1 MTLGRPASPVSD
13 VRASLGQG
21 HRRDEAQL
29 QLRCMND
36 SAETEPGGFFARSQA
51 LKADALD
58 FLGDGSITLVGLFAL
73 GWAEHTR
80 ARVALTQGCFLLAL
94 GIGVLGAA
102 IWRATNAIPPEADVM
117 GILGVAGLLV
127 NLAAAAA
134 LIRFRKV
141 GGANARAIWLF
152 SRNDTNS
159 SSPASPPRLR

>member
-1 MTLGRPASPVSD
+1 
-13 VRASLGQG
+13 
-21 HRRDEAQL
+21 
-29 QLRCMND
+29 MND